1 MIKVIKYCIKI
12 KIPAIRIDSKKA
24 VERAKT
30 KTLNMFM
37 LFFYGL
43 VTPSLTYDILKT
55 ICICS
60 TCLFQKRSVL
70 GSVC

>member
-30 KTLNMFM
+30 KTLNVFM
-37 LFFYGL
+37 LFFSKIFSKTLKLIYVQKIQTDINGTSLGL
-43 VTPSLTYDILKT
+43 NKD
-55 ICICS
+55 
-60 TCLFQKRSVL
+60 
-70 GSVC
+70 